1 MPNCLAKKCAISLQS
16 FANGCIA
23 CNGEFPFPPPGPVD
37 LPTLCA
43 VPEIA
48 QKRQKNAEGLGR
60 RSAFFLGA
68 RLIGAAAGRGLARA
82 KGVTKRPP
90 RAAKRW
96 ARAAKRR
103 VQNGK
108 IGRKMAEDIKKRRVS
123 PPFLCFLACN
133 CCPSGHGGNGQ
144 AFSLK
149 DASPDGVGLLRG
161 DGVAQRLET
170 RDPGFCRSGVYS
182 AEQVG
187 PCARLV
193 PIGSVQP
200 LGAPIIHSMNDG
212 SRKCF
217 GSRIFS

>member
-1 MPNCLAKKCAISLQS
+1 MCAISLQS
-16 FANGCIA
+16 FANGCIECSGA
-23 CNGEFPFPPPGPVD
+23 FLFFAPGPVD
-37 LPTLCA
+37 LPALCA
-43 VPEIA
+43 GSGIA

-68 RLIGAAAGRGLARA
+68 RLIGAAAGRGQARVQ
-82 KGVTKRPP
+82 GV
-90 RAAKRW
+90 AKRW
-96 ARAAKRR
+96 ARVAKKHG
-103 VQNGK
+103 QNGN
-108 IGRKMAEDIKKRRVS
+108 IGRKMAEDMKKGGIF

-149 DASPDGVGLLRG
+149 DASPDCVGLLGG
-161 DGVAQRLET
+161 DGVAQRLEA
-170 RDPGFCRSGVYS
+170 RDPCFCRSGVYS

-200 LGAPIIHSMNDG
+200 WGAPIIHSTNHG

-217 GSRIFS
+217 GSRIFSCPVKPYASPSK